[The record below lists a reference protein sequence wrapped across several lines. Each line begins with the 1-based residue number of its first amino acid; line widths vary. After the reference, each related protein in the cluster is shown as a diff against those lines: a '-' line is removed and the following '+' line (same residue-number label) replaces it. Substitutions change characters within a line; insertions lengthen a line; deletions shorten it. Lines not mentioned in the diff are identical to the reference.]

1 MVSPAVVARSLPRLS
16 SIDLN
21 LLLAL
26 EALLHT
32 GSVTAAG
39 RRIGLSQPAMSHA
52 LARLREMLGDPLL
65 VREGRTMRRTALAE
79 RILPRLREL
88 LTEIESTLLG
98 HRRFTPAESVRSFR
112 IATNDYCGALLLPAL
127 LAIVRR
133 SAPRADLEF
142 HAYRG
147 YAPAHELA
155 LGELDLAIGVFLHV
169 DPALAKK
176 PLFSDGFACVV
187 RRGNPRVGKTLTLE
201 RYVEL
206 DHALITSPD
215 YGPGVVDLALAARG
229 LRRRVVARV
238 PHFLVAP
245 ALVAK
250 SDLILTL
257 PERVARMA
265 SRMHGLRLLAPP
277 LELTPFEVQMVWHAR
292 SEPDAAS
299 IWLRARVGEAAKR
312 LPRV

>member
-1 MVSPAVVARSLPRLS
+1 METPAVVARSLPKLS

-52 LARLREMLGDPLL
+52 LARLRDMLGDPLL
-65 VREGRTMRRTALAE
+65 VREGRTMRRTALVE
-79 RILPRLREL
+79 QILPRLREL
-88 LTEIESTLLG
+88 LAEIESTLLG
-98 HRRFTPAESVRSFR
+98 HRRFTPGESARSFR

-127 LAIVRR
+127 LADVRR
-133 SAPRADLEF
+133 SAPRAELEF

-187 RRGNPRVGKTLTLE
+187 RRGNPRVGKTLTLQ

-277 LELTPFEVQMVWHAR
+277 LELKPFEVQMVWHAR
-292 SEPDAAS
+292 SEARRRVDLAAHPS
-299 IWLRARVGEAAKR
+299 R
-312 LPRV
+312 